1 MSEQTILTVM
11 VALIPT
17 VLTFIN
23 EWRKINTASQVS
35 VYDKQKDWIEKLEG
49 ELEERDRKIEAL
61 EEVVRKL
68 EERIKE
74 LEEQNEHIELRG

>member
-23 EWRKINTASQVS
+23 EWRKINTTSQVS
-35 VYDKQKDWIEKLEG
+35 VYDKQKDWIEKLEN

-68 EERIKE
+68 EARIKE